1 MTLFRPLLLAGLAL
15 AGSLAHAAL
24 PAHQATVSTF
34 YDYDALGRLERIMD
48 AQGHQTTFTYDANG
62 NRTSRK
68 DALGRETRY
77 AYDPLNRLVRITH
90 PDGGIVE
97 LRYDARDNLVSVKD
111 ALGFTTTYTYN
122 GFDDLIRL
130 LSPDSGSSTTTYDAS
145 GLPQSRTDA
154 RGKTASV
161 TRDDL
166 GRPTRIAFGDET
178 HQFSYDPPNGTGQP
192 AGFSDA
198 SGSTQYSYDPQGRLA
213 QVTRQLGNAT
223 LVTRYG
229 YTAAGQLNR
238 IAYPSGTIV
247 EYDWQHGQVSA
258 MRVNGQPLLDQL
270 HYSTD
275 GRPLAWR
282 WGNGQLRQ
290 APGDAQGRVAGLTLA
305 DSQFSYSYDAVGN
318 LIRQDPGT
326 AALRSYGYDRMDR
339 LAQASIGT
347 TQYSYRYD
355 LNGNRTE
362 KHTGAAI
369 NLLTHHPANNQV
381 LSVAGAGLDGKY
393 SYDAAGNM
401 VNYGA
406 NLYNNAGRLIRSN
419 STPARHYRYNA
430 LGQRVQKS
438 DNASDTTLYAYDPQG
453 QLQGEYD
460 AAGQPK
466 LEHLWLGTL
475 PVGTVQHSQGTA
487 QLYYAWA
494 DHLGTTR
501 QLSDPARRKV
511 VWDWPISEPFGHSG
525 VREDPDVD
533 GKLVTYN
540 LRFPGQYFDKETG
553 RFYNYFRDYD
563 PRIGRYIQSDP
574 IGLAGGINTYAYVR
588 GDPLSYSDPKG
599 LAWQVVVGVGVRVVG
614 GRAASAAVGA
624 LAKRALGPT
633 VGMVTACVLAG
644 VCTLNESDDSSSNDE
659 SDQVVYP
666 DNPDTAPDDFEPIK
680 GSKGKRCKTDG
691 SVWERDT
698 SSHGGDQWKRWS
710 DKKSWEKGKV
720 PNSVWPDGRVRK

>member
-1 MTLFRPLLLAGLAL
+1 
-15 AGSLAHAAL
+15 
-24 PAHQATVSTF
+24 
-34 YDYDALGRLERIMD
+34 MD

-77 AYDPLNRLVRITH
+77 AYDALNRLVRITH
-90 PDGGIVE
+90 PDGGLVE

-122 GFDDLIRL
+122 GFDDLIRQ
-130 LSPDSGSSTTTYDAS
+130 LSPDSGATTTTYDAS

-166 GRPTRIAFGDET
+166 GRPLRIAFGDET

-198 SGSTQYSYDPQGRLA
+198 SGSTKYSYDPQGRLA

-318 LIRQDPGT
+318 LTRQDPGT

-494 DHLGTTR
+494 DHLGATR
-501 QLSDPARRKV
+501 QLSDPVRRKV

-533 GKLVTYN
+533 GKLVTYH

-553 RFYNYFRDYD
+553 RFHNYFRDYD

-574 IGLAGGINTYAYVR
+574 IGLAGGINTYGYVEGSPLSR
-588 GDPLSYSDPKG
+588 VDPLGLQSDKINSYPLPGIPNVSAEAQRRLSKQATELLNDALEKLNRQKTYQTYTRYNPKTGMCYSGRTSGYDDPETNIKNRARNQPLLNAEG
-599 LAWQVVVGVGVRVVG
+599 FLPPKLDKSSPNYSAIRGREQQLIDING
-614 GRAASAAVGA
+614 GARSSGGISRNAINGISPINVAGPLLYIPAA
-624 LAKRALGPT
+624 L
-633 VGMVTACVLAG
+633 
-644 VCTLNESDDSSSNDE
+644 DE
-659 SDQVVYP
+659 
-666 DNPDTAPDDFEPIK
+666 FGEPIPA
-680 GSKGKRCKTDG
+680 GECTCK
-691 SVWERDT
+691 
-698 SSHGGDQWKRWS
+698 
-710 DKKSWEKGKV
+710 
-720 PNSVWPDGRVRK
+720 